1 MELPIKWSPEAVEDL
16 EQIVEYIEKDSEYY
30 ATAVV
35 SETLN
40 IVQKIEE
47 YPLSGRKVPEIDDEK
62 IREYLLYSYRIIY
75 QIQEHYILIVAI
87 IHGKRQIENIKNRFG

>member
-47 YPLSGRKVPEIDDEK
+47 YPLSGRKVPEICVPRQEK
-62 IREYLLYSYRIIY
+62 LQSGYRKVKI
-75 QIQEHYILIVAI
+75 
-87 IHGKRQIENIKNRFG
+87 F

>member
-1 MELPIKWSPEAVEDL
+1 LELPIKWSPEAVEDL

>member
-87 IHGKRQIENIKNRFG
+87 IHSKRQIENIKNRFG